1 MVSQSPQVMDLT
13 SLRAVLADL
22 RARLLPSRFEK
33 AQQPDPQT
41 LQLGFRTLRG
51 MIWLELSWKA
61 EVPRLVEITAPPKQ
75 GAGSTL
81 AQQIQHGLRQLALTE
96 LDQEGFE
103 RVVHFQLAPRPGQPP
118 QRTLVLELMGR
129 HSNVLLLDERQ
140 RITAIARQVR
150 SHQSRI
156 RPIGTGDAYSPPP
169 ALQGIAPRLDEPEQ
183 RWRQRLELLPLSL
196 EKAMRSAY
204 QGISPVLAKQLAGE
218 DEDAGRA
225 RLATSVHALSEREWQ
240 MLFQR
245 WQSWLKA
252 LETDGFELLFDGPNS
267 YRVWKPASAVPSAVP
282 SAGPVLEDLS
292 TPEQP
297 LSLRLGEY
305 YATVL
310 QRQDLNRATQDLQK
324 QLKQLRTREEA
335 LMADQRAGLEET
347 GAADDLQ
354 QQGDALLCQLSPNR
368 ETIDRAQKL
377 YGRARKLRRAVP
389 ALKERLQHHQ
399 SRLVLLEG
407 SESFLEEL
415 TGADWD
421 GLEARTQS
429 LLDLREELDDLLAPK
444 RLRRRRR
451 QGSRRV
457 DPQPLEIRSQAGLL
471 IQVGRNHRQ
480 NDWISLRRARPG
492 DLWFHAQEC
501 PGSHVVL
508 KASAGFAD
516 EEDLTLAA
524 DLAAWFSRARGNRR
538 VAVVKAPVEHLQRIA
553 GAALGTVQH
562 KDGEVVWAE
571 PDRAR
576 QRLSA
581 GKLLA

>member
-267 YRVWKPASAVPSAVP
+267 YRVWKPASAVP

>member
-183 RWRQRLELLPLSL
+183 RWRERLELLPLSL

-267 YRVWKPASAVPSAVP
+267 YRVWKPASAVPSLV
-282 SAGPVLEDLS
+282 PVLEDLS

-407 SESFLEEL
+407 SETFLEEL

-516 EEDLTLAA
+516 EEDVTLAA

>member
-169 ALQGIAPRLDEPEQ
+169 ALQGIAPRLDEPQQ
-183 RWRQRLELLPLSL
+183 RWRERLELLPLSL

-282 SAGPVLEDLS
+282 VLEDRS

-377 YGRARKLRRAVP
+377 YGKARKLRRAVP

-516 EEDLTLAA
+516 EEDVTLAA

>member
-183 RWRQRLELLPLSL
+183 RWRERLELLPLSL

-267 YRVWKPASAVPSAVP
+267 YRVWKPASAV
-282 SAGPVLEDLS
+282 PVLEDLS

-399 SRLVLLEG
+399 SRLELLEG

-516 EEDLTLAA
+516 EEDVTLAA

>member
-267 YRVWKPASAVPSAVP
+267 YRVWKPASAVPSA
-282 SAGPVLEDLS
+282 GPVLEDLS

-335 LMADQRAGLEET
+335 LMADQT
-347 GAADDLQ
+347 GWPG
-354 QQGDALLCQLSPNR
+354 GDGCCR
-368 ETIDRAQKL
+368 
-377 YGRARKLRRAVP
+377 
-389 ALKERLQHHQ
+389 
-399 SRLVLLEG
+399 
-407 SESFLEEL
+407 
-415 TGADWD
+415 
-421 GLEARTQS
+421 
-429 LLDLREELDDLLAPK
+429 
-444 RLRRRRR
+444 
-451 QGSRRV
+451 
-457 DPQPLEIRSQAGLL
+457 
-471 IQVGRNHRQ
+471 
-480 NDWISLRRARPG
+480 
-492 DLWFHAQEC
+492 
-501 PGSHVVL
+501 
-508 KASAGFAD
+508 
-516 EEDLTLAA
+516 
-524 DLAAWFSRARGNRR
+524 
-538 VAVVKAPVEHLQRIA
+538 
-553 GAALGTVQH
+553 
-562 KDGEVVWAE
+562 
-571 PDRAR
+571 
-576 QRLSA
+576 
-581 GKLLA
+581 

>member
-204 QGISPVLAKQLAGE
+204 QGISPVLARQLAGE

-267 YRVWKPASAVPSAVP
+267 YRVWKPASAVPSAV
-282 SAGPVLEDLS
+282 PVLEDLS

-407 SESFLEEL
+407 SETFLEEL

-516 EEDLTLAA
+516 EEDVTLAA

>member
-96 LDQEGFE
+96 LNQEGFE
-103 RVVHFQLAPRPGQPP
+103 RVVHFQLAPRPGQAP

-218 DEDAGRA
+218 DEDAGRT

-267 YRVWKPASAVPSAVP
+267 YRVWKPASAV
-282 SAGPVLEDLS
+282 PVLEDLS

-407 SESFLEEL
+407 SETFLEEL

-516 EEDLTLAA
+516 EEDVTLAA

>member
-267 YRVWKPASAVPSAVP
+267 YRVWKPASAVP
-282 SAGPVLEDLS
+282 VLEDLS

-407 SESFLEEL
+407 SETFLEEL

-516 EEDLTLAA
+516 EEDVTLAA

>member
-183 RWRQRLELLPLSL
+183 RWRERLELLPLSL

-267 YRVWKPASAVPSAVP
+267 YRVWKPASAVPSLV
-282 SAGPVLEDLS
+282 PVLEDLS
-292 TPEQP
+292 TLEQP

-377 YGRARKLRRAVP
+377 YGKARKLRRAVP
-389 ALKERLQHHQ
+389 ALKERVQHHQ

-407 SESFLEEL
+407 SETFLEEL

-516 EEDLTLAA
+516 EEDVTLAA

>member
-1 MVSQSPQVMDLT
+1 MASQSPQVMDLT

-61 EVPRLVEITAPPKQ
+61 EVPRLVEISAPPKQ

-96 LDQEGFE
+96 LCQEGFE
-103 RVVHFQLAPRPGQPP
+103 RVVHFQLAPRPGQAP

-129 HSNVLLLDERQ
+129 HSNLLLLDDRQ

-150 SHQSRI
+150 THQSRV
-156 RPIGTGDAYSPPP
+156 RPIGTGDLYSSPP

-183 RWRQRLELLPLSL
+183 RWRERLQLLPLSL

-204 QGISPVLAKQLAGE
+204 QGISPVLARYLADE
-218 DEDAGRA
+218 HEDAARA
-225 RLATSVHALSEREWQ
+225 RLATRVHELSEQEWQ
-240 MLFQR
+240 VLRQR
-245 WQSWLKA
+245 WQCWLQA
-252 LETDGFELLFDGPNS
+252 LETDSFALQFDGPNS
-267 YRVWKPASAVPSAVP
+267 YRVWKPASAARSEGELLA
-282 SAGPVLEDLS
+282 DLAKQG
-292 TPEQP
+292 QP

-310 QRQDLNRATQDLQK
+310 QRQELIRATQDLQK

-335 LMADQRAGLEET
+335 LLADQKAGLEET
-347 GAADDLQ
+347 GGADDLQ
-354 QQGDALLCQLSPNR
+354 QQGDALLCQVSPNR

-377 YGRARKLRRAVP
+377 YGRARKLRRAIP
-389 ALKERLQHHQ
+389 ALEERLQHHQ

-415 TGADWD
+415 IGADWD
-421 GLEARTQS
+421 GMEARTKS

-457 DPQPLEIRSQAGLL
+457 DPQPLEIRSPAGLL

-516 EEDLTLAA
+516 DDDVPLAA
-524 DLAAWFSRARGNRR
+524 DMAAWFSRARGNRR
-538 VAVVKAPVEHLQRIA
+538 VAVVRAPVEHLQRIA

-562 KDGEVVWAE
+562 KEGEVVWAE

-576 QRLSA
+576 QRLIA

>member
-183 RWRQRLELLPLSL
+183 RWRERLELLPLSL

-267 YRVWKPASAVPSAVP
+267 YRVWKPASAVPSLV
-282 SAGPVLEDLS
+282 PVLEDLS

-407 SESFLEEL
+407 SETFLEEL

-457 DPQPLEIRSQAGLL
+457 DPRPLEIRSQAGLL

-508 KASAGFAD
+508 KSSAGFAD
-516 EEDLTLAA
+516 EEDVTLAA

>member
-218 DEDAGRA
+218 DEDAVRA

-267 YRVWKPASAVPSAVP
+267 YRVWKPASAVP
-282 SAGPVLEDLS
+282 VLEDLS

-310 QRQDLNRATQDLQK
+310 QWQDLNRATQDLQK

-407 SESFLEEL
+407 SETFLEEL

-516 EEDLTLAA
+516 EEDVTLAA

>member
-1 MVSQSPQVMDLT
+1 
-13 SLRAVLADL
+13 
-22 RARLLPSRFEK
+22 
-33 AQQPDPQT
+33 
-41 LQLGFRTLRG
+41 
-51 MIWLELSWKA
+51 
-61 EVPRLVEITAPPKQ
+61 
-75 GAGSTL
+75 
-81 AQQIQHGLRQLALTE
+81 
-96 LDQEGFE
+96 
-103 RVVHFQLAPRPGQPP
+103 
-118 QRTLVLELMGR
+118 MGR

-183 RWRQRLELLPLSL
+183 RWRERLELLPLSL

-267 YRVWKPASAVPSAVP
+267 YRVWKPASAVPSAV
-282 SAGPVLEDLS
+282 PVLEDLS

-407 SESFLEEL
+407 SETFLEEL

-516 EEDLTLAA
+516 EEDVTLAA

>member
-267 YRVWKPASAVPSAVP
+267 YRVWKPASAVPSA
-282 SAGPVLEDLS
+282 GPVLEDLS

-451 QGSRRV
+451 QGPRRV

>member
-183 RWRQRLELLPLSL
+183 RWRERLELLPLSL

-267 YRVWKPASAVPSAVP
+267 YRVWKPASAV
-282 SAGPVLEDLS
+282 PVLEDLS

-407 SESFLEEL
+407 SETFLEEL

-516 EEDLTLAA
+516 EEDVTLAA

>member
-1 MVSQSPQVMDLT
+1 MASQSPQVMDLT
-13 SLRAVLADL
+13 SLRAVLVDL

-61 EVPRLVEITAPPKQ
+61 EVPRLVEISAPPKQ

-96 LDQEGFE
+96 LSQEGFE
-103 RVVHFQLAPRPGQPP
+103 RVVQFQLAPRPGQPP

-129 HSNVLLLDERQ
+129 HSNLLLLDERQ

-156 RPIGTGDAYSPPP
+156 RPIGTGDVYSPPP
-169 ALQGIAPRLDEPEQ
+169 ALQGMAPRLDEPQQ
-183 RWRQRLELLPLSL
+183 RWRERLELLPLSL

-204 QGISPVLAKQLAGE
+204 QGISPVLAKHLA
-218 DEDAGRA
+218 DQHDDAAKA
-225 RLATSVHALSEREWQ
+225 RLATSVHALSEQEWQ
-240 MLFQR
+240 LLYQR
-245 WQSWLKA
+245 WQCWLKA
-252 LETDGFELLFDGPNS
+252 LETGAFELQFDGPNS
-267 YRVWKPASAVPSAVP
+267 YRVWNPGSASS
-282 SAGPVLEDLS
+282 SEGTSLEECS
-292 TPEQP
+292 TGGEP
-297 LSLRLGEY
+297 LSLRLGRY

-335 LMADQRAGLEET
+335 LLADQRAGLEET
-347 GAADDLQ
+347 GGADDLQ
-354 QQGDALLCQLSPNR
+354 QQGDALLCQVSPNR

-377 YGRARKLRRAVP
+377 YGKARKLRRAVP
-389 ALKERLQHHQ
+389 ALEERLQHHQ

-415 TGADWD
+415 IGADWD
-421 GLEARTQS
+421 GLEARTKS

-457 DPQPLEIRSQAGLL
+457 DPQPLEIRSPAGLL

-516 EEDLTLAA
+516 DDDVTLAA

-576 QRLSA
+576 LQLIA

>member
-61 EVPRLVEITAPPKQ
+61 EVARLVEISAPPKQ

-81 AQQIQHGLRQLALTE
+81 AQQIQHGLRQLALME
-96 LDQEGFE
+96 LHQEGFE

-156 RPIGTGDAYSPPP
+156 RPIGTGAAYSPPP
-169 ALQGIAPRLDEPEQ
+169 ALQGIAPRLDEPAQ
-183 RWRQRLELLPLSL
+183 RWRERLELLPLSL

-204 QGISPVLAKQLAGE
+204 QGISPVLARHLAEE
-218 DEDAGRA
+218 DDDAARA

-267 YRVWKPASAVPSAVP
+267 YRVWKPASAV
-282 SAGPVLEDLS
+282 PVLEDLS

-377 YGRARKLRRAVP
+377 YRRARKLRRAVP

-407 SESFLEEL
+407 SETFLEEL

-457 DPQPLEIRSQAGLL
+457 DPQPLEIRSPAGLL

-516 EEDLTLAA
+516 EEDVTLAA

>member
-169 ALQGIAPRLDEPEQ
+169 ALQGIAPRLDEPQQ
-183 RWRQRLELLPLSL
+183 RWRERLELLPLSL

-218 DEDAGRA
+218 GEDAVRA

-240 MLFQR
+240 VLFQR

-267 YRVWKPASAVPSAVP
+267 YRVWKPASAVPSAV
-282 SAGPVLEDLS
+282 PVLEDLS

-407 SESFLEEL
+407 SETFLEEL

-516 EEDLTLAA
+516 EEDVTLAA

>member
-183 RWRQRLELLPLSL
+183 RWRERLELLPLSL
-196 EKAMRSAY
+196 EKALRGAY
-204 QGISPVLAKQLAGE
+204 QGISPTLAKQLAGQ
-218 DEDAGRA
+218 DEDAGKA
-225 RLATSVHALSEREWQ
+225 QLATSVHALSEREWQ

-267 YRVWKPASAVPSAVP
+267 YRVWKPASAVPSLV
-282 SAGPVLEDLS
+282 PVLEDLS

-407 SESFLEEL
+407 SETFLEEL

-508 KASAGFAD
+508 KSSAGFAD
-516 EEDLTLAA
+516 EEDVTLAA

>member
-61 EVPRLVEITAPPKQ
+61 EVPRLVEIKAPPKQ

-267 YRVWKPASAVPSAVP
+267 YRVWKPASAVP
-282 SAGPVLEDLS
+282 VLEDLS

-407 SESFLEEL
+407 SETFLEEL

-516 EEDLTLAA
+516 EEDVTLAA

>member
-183 RWRQRLELLPLSL
+183 RWRERLELLPLSL

-267 YRVWKPASAVPSAVP
+267 YRVWKPASAV
-282 SAGPVLEDLS
+282 PVLEDLS

-407 SESFLEEL
+407 SETFLEEL

-508 KASAGFAD
+508 KSSAGFAD
-516 EEDLTLAA
+516 EEDVTLAA

>member
-75 GAGSTL
+75 GGGSTL

-267 YRVWKPASAVPSAVP
+267 YRVWKPASAVP

>member
-183 RWRQRLELLPLSL
+183 RWRERLELLPLSL

-267 YRVWKPASAVPSAVP
+267 YRVWKPASAVPSLV
-282 SAGPVLEDLS
+282 PVLEDLS

-407 SESFLEEL
+407 SETFLEEL

-516 EEDLTLAA
+516 EEDVTIAA

>member
-267 YRVWKPASAVPSAVP
+267 YRVWKPASAVPSA
-282 SAGPVLEDLS
+282 GPVLEDLS

-516 EEDLTLAA
+516 EDDVTLAA

-538 VAVVKAPVEHLQRIA
+538 VAVVRAPVEHLQRIA

-576 QRLSA
+576 QRLIA

>member
-1 MVSQSPQVMDLT
+1 MDLT
-13 SLRAVLADL
+13 SLRAVLVDL
-22 RARLLPSRFEK
+22 RSRLLPSRFEK

-61 EVPRLVEITAPPKQ
+61 EVPRLVEISAPPKQ

-96 LDQEGFE
+96 LSQEGFE
-103 RVVHFQLAPRPGQPP
+103 RVVQFQLAPRPGQPP

-129 HSNVLLLDERQ
+129 HSNLLLLDDRQ

-150 SHQSRI
+150 THQSRV
-156 RPIGTGDAYSPPP
+156 RPIGTGDLYSSPP

-183 RWRQRLELLPLSL
+183 RWRERLKLLPLSL

-204 QGISPVLAKQLAGE
+204 QGISPVLARYLADE
-218 DEDAGRA
+218 HEDAARA
-225 RLATSVHALSEREWQ
+225 RLAISVHELSEQEWQ
-240 MLFQR
+240 DLHQR
-245 WQSWLKA
+245 WQCWLQA
-252 LETDGFELLFDGPNS
+252 LETDVFALQFDGLNS
-267 YRVWKPASAVPSAVP
+267 YRVWKPG
-282 SAGPVLEDLS
+282 SAGELLADLS
-292 TPEQP
+292 KCGQP

-310 QRQDLNRATQDLQK
+310 QRQELNRATQDLQK
-324 QLKQLRTREEA
+324 QLKQLRKREEA
-335 LMADQRAGLEET
+335 LLADQRAGLEET
-347 GAADDLQ
+347 GSADDLQ
-354 QQGDALLCQLSPNR
+354 QQGDALLCQVSPNR

-377 YGRARKLRRAVP
+377 YCRARKLRRAVP
-389 ALKERLQHHQ
+389 ALEERLQHHQ

-415 TGADWD
+415 IGADWD
-421 GLEARTQS
+421 GMETRTKS

-457 DPQPLEIRSQAGLL
+457 DPQPLEIRSPAGLL

-516 EEDLTLAA
+516 DHDVTLAA
-524 DLAAWFSRARGNRR
+524 DMAAWFSRARGNRR
-538 VAVVKAPVEHLQRIA
+538 VAVVRAPVEHLQRIA

-562 KDGEVVWAE
+562 KEGEVVWAE

-576 QRLSA
+576 QRLIA

>member
-96 LDQEGFE
+96 LNQEGFE

-267 YRVWKPASAVPSAVP
+267 YRVWKPASAVP
-282 SAGPVLEDLS
+282 VLEDLS

-310 QRQDLNRATQDLQK
+310 QWQDLNRATQDLQK

-407 SESFLEEL
+407 SETFLEEL

-516 EEDLTLAA
+516 EEDVTLAA

>member
-225 RLATSVHALSEREWQ
+225 RLKTSVHALSEREWQ

-267 YRVWKPASAVPSAVP
+267 YRVWKPASAVPSA
-282 SAGPVLEDLS
+282 GPVLEDLS
-292 TPEQP
+292 TPKQP

>member
-282 SAGPVLEDLS
+282 VLEDLL

-516 EEDLTLAA
+516 EEDVTLAA
-524 DLAAWFSRARGNRR
+524 DLAAWFSRARGNRC
-538 VAVVKAPVEHLQRIA
+538 VAVVKAPVENLQRIA

>member
-267 YRVWKPASAVPSAVP
+267 YRVWKPASAVP
-282 SAGPVLEDLS
+282 VLEDLS

-310 QRQDLNRATQDLQK
+310 
-324 QLKQLRTREEA
+324 
-335 LMADQRAGLEET
+335 
-347 GAADDLQ
+347 
-354 QQGDALLCQLSPNR
+354 
-368 ETIDRAQKL
+368 
-377 YGRARKLRRAVP
+377 
-389 ALKERLQHHQ
+389 
-399 SRLVLLEG
+399 
-407 SESFLEEL
+407 
-415 TGADWD
+415 
-421 GLEARTQS
+421 
-429 LLDLREELDDLLAPK
+429 
-444 RLRRRRR
+444 
-451 QGSRRV
+451 
-457 DPQPLEIRSQAGLL
+457 
-471 IQVGRNHRQ
+471 
-480 NDWISLRRARPG
+480 
-492 DLWFHAQEC
+492 
-501 PGSHVVL
+501 
-508 KASAGFAD
+508 
-516 EEDLTLAA
+516 
-524 DLAAWFSRARGNRR
+524 
-538 VAVVKAPVEHLQRIA
+538 
-553 GAALGTVQH
+553 
-562 KDGEVVWAE
+562 
-571 PDRAR
+571 
-576 QRLSA
+576 
-581 GKLLA
+581 

>member
-183 RWRQRLELLPLSL
+183 RWRERLELLPLSL

-267 YRVWKPASAVPSAVP
+267 YRVWKPASAVPSAVQ
-282 SAGPVLEDLS
+282 VLEDLS

-407 SESFLEEL
+407 SETFLEEL

-516 EEDLTLAA
+516 EEDVTLAA

>member
-267 YRVWKPASAVPSAVP
+267 YRVWKPASAVPSAVQ
-282 SAGPVLEDLS
+282 VLEDLS

-407 SESFLEEL
+407 SETFLEEL

-516 EEDLTLAA
+516 EEDVTLAA

>member
-1 MVSQSPQVMDLT
+1 MASQSPQVMDLT

-61 EVPRLVEITAPPKQ
+61 EVPRLVEISAPPKQ

-96 LDQEGFE
+96 LCQEGFE
-103 RVVHFQLAPRPGQPP
+103 RVVQFQLAPRPGQPP

-129 HSNVLLLDERQ
+129 HSNLLLLDDRQ

-150 SHQSRI
+150 THQSRV
-156 RPIGTGDAYSPPP
+156 RPIGTGDVYSSPP

-183 RWRQRLELLPLSL
+183 RWRERLKLLPLSL

-204 QGISPVLAKQLAGE
+204 QGISPVLARYLADE
-218 DEDAGRA
+218 HEDAARA
-225 RLATSVHALSEREWQ
+225 RLATSVDQLSEQEW
-240 MLFQR
+240 LVLHQR
-245 WQSWLKA
+245 WQCWLQA
-252 LETDGFELLFDGPNS
+252 LETDGFALQFDGPNS
-267 YRVWKPASAVPSAVP
+267 YRVWTPASAAT
-282 SAGPVLEDLS
+282 AEGEFLADLS
-292 TPEQP
+292 KREQP

-310 QRQDLNRATQDLQK
+310 QRQGLNRATQDLQK

-335 LMADQRAGLEET
+335 LLADQRAGLEET
-347 GAADDLQ
+347 GGADDLQ
-354 QQGDALLCQLSPNR
+354 QQGDALLCQVSPNR

-389 ALKERLQHHQ
+389 ALEERLQHHQ

-415 TGADWD
+415 IGADWD
-421 GLEARTQS
+421 GMEARTKS

-457 DPQPLEIRSQAGLL
+457 DPQPLEIRSPAGLL

-508 KASAGFAD
+508 KASAGFAHED
-516 EEDLTLAA
+516 DLTLAA

-538 VAVVKAPVEHLQRIA
+538 VAVVRAPVERLQRIA

-562 KDGEVVWAE
+562 KEGEIVWAE
-571 PDRAR
+571 PDRAG
-576 QRLSA
+576 QRLIA